1 MLAIFTG
8 DRAQLILYIA
18 FSLQPAWLRDKA
30 LPGPP
35 TAAPAAF
42 AGPYLNTEVNNSYVG
57 SDYKGRVIDIHV
69 GYEGSTDKLDY
80 YIQGGPA
87 VTAIDD
93 VDGTETELSGKIGGT
108 YNVKENLGIYAE
120 VSALTDGDND
130 NIYGNKL
137 GLKYSF

>member
-1 MLAIFTG
+1 MFKPL
-8 DRAQLILYIA
+8 LIA
-18 FSLQPAWLRDKA
+18 AAAGSL
-30 LPGPP
+30 
-35 TAAPAAF
+35 AAPAAF

-87 VTAIDD
+87 VTAVDS

-108 YNVKENLGIYAE
+108 YNLKENLGIYGE
-120 VSALTDGDND
+120 VSALSDGDND